1 MRWTNCVT
9 RSIPWV
15 GALLGL
21 WVCAPT
27 IALAQFNPPSR
38 GAPGRREGGGTRRP
52 MACTRGNLINL
63 IALVPET
70 SLGTTASVLGL
81 TTSEYPRFFWFQPRT
96 TAQFA
101 EFALYQ
107 GDEKMPD
114 RTLVYKSTFSI
125 PEKAGIASVA
135 LPKSAG
141 VPPLQLGKSY
151 HWSVTLICDPKVPAA
166 DIKVDG
172 WVQRVQALSFDP
184 KATPQARI
192 NLMSQRGLWFDA
204 LEAQAEQRC
213 LNPNGDTTD
222 WTKLLQ
228 AVNLEKVAT
237 QPIVCWK

>member
-15 GALLGL
+15 GVLLGL

-38 GAPGRREGGGTRRP
+38 GAPGRREGGGTRDGI
-52 MACTRGNLINL
+52 CTIGKPGTL
-63 IALVPET
+63 IALIPAT
-70 SLGTTASVLGL
+70 NIGL
-81 TTSEYPRFFWFQPRT
+81 TTAEYPRFFWFQPRNR
-96 TAQFA
+96 AQLA
-101 EFALYQ
+101 EFSLYQ
-107 GDEKMPD
+107 GDEKKPD
-114 RTLVYKSTFSI
+114 RTLVYKTTFSTS
-125 PEKAGIASVA
+125 EKAGIASIA

-141 VPPLQLGKSY
+141 IPPLQLGKDY
-151 HWSVTLICDPKVPAA
+151 HWSVTLLCDTIDVAPKPKLQNITVN
-166 DIKVDG
+166 G
-172 WVQRVQALSFDP
+172 WVQRVQPQPIDP
-184 KATPQARI
+184 RATPQARI
-192 NLMSQRGLWFDA
+192 NLMGQRGLWFDV